1 MPKKHCH
8 ERERQTER
16 ETERERERERQTE
29 RDREREGERDR
40 ARERQR
46 EREGERKCSSM
57 HLISTN
63 LHKSKSKIE
72 ESIIAVRNML
82 FDRDWK
88 PFHLKG

>member
-40 ARERQR
+40 ERERQR
-46 EREGERKCSSM
+46 ERGWAKMLIDAPDFNQPPYIKEEDWRVNNSSEK
-57 HLISTN
+57 HVIWPRLEAFPS
-63 LHKSKSKIE
+63 
-72 ESIIAVRNML
+72 
-82 FDRDWK
+82 
-88 PFHLKG
+88 

>member
-1 MPKKHCH
+1 M
-8 ERERQTER
+8 RERQTER
-16 ETERERERERQTE
+16 ETERERERETDRERQ
-29 RDREREGERDR
+29 REREGERDR
-40 ARERQR
+40 ERDR

>member
-8 ERERQTER
+8 ERETDR
-16 ETERERERERQTE
+16 E

-40 ARERQR
+40 QRETERERGRERQRERQR